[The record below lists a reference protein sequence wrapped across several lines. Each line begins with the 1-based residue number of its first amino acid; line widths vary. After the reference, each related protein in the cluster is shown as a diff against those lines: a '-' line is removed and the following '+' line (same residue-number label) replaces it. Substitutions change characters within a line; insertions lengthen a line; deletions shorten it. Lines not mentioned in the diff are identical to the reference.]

1 MNNCMPDDNGF
12 KPGAIQKER
21 IKQLNT
27 KSLRNGEYVLY
38 WMQAS
43 PRTEYNH
50 ALEYA
55 IEKANE
61 LNRPLIAFFGITNR
75 FPEAN
80 ERSYWFMIEG
90 VLEAKKSL
98 EERGIQLIVW
108 NKSPE
113 EGVLELSKKASLLVG
128 DRGYLRIQRKWYKYV
143 AEKVPCPFIQVESNV
158 VIPVEIASS
167 KEEYSAATL
176 RPKLLKNIG
185 KYLTPLKERS
195 LRIHSLSIKLES
207 IDLENIENLIEELN
221 VDRTVKKVERFKGG
235 TSEAKKHLR
244 FFIKNKLDEY
254 HRLRNDPTADCVS
267 NMSPYLHFGQ
277 ISPVYIALE
286 VLKTESPG
294 REAYLEELIVRRELS
309 MNFVFYN
316 EKYDSFDCLPEW
328 ARNTL
333 MKHRRERRTNIYGL
347 EELENGETH
356 DPIWNAAQREMV
368 KVGKMHGYM
377 RMYWAKK
384 ILEWVENPVE
394 AFRIALYLNNKY
406 ELDGRDPNSFAG
418 VAWCFGKH
426 DRPWKERPIYGK
438 VRYMSENGLK
448 RKLDICKYIQK
459 VYADVE
465 S

>member
-1 MNNCMPDDNGF
+1 MSTDQGSKLGP
-12 KPGAIQKER
+12 IHKER
-21 IKQLNT
+21 IKQLNEASV
-27 KSLRNGEYVLY
+27 KNGRYVLY

-55 IEKANE
+55 VEKANE
-61 LNRPLIAFFGITNR
+61 LNKPLVVFFGITNS

-80 ERSYWFMIEG
+80 ERSYWFMLEG
-90 VLEAKKSL
+90 LLETKKSL
-98 EERGIQLIVW
+98 EERGIKLVVW
-108 NKSPE
+108 SESPE
-113 EGVLELSKKASLLVG
+113 KGVLKLSREASLLVG
-128 DRGYLRIQRKWYKYV
+128 DRGYLKIQKKWYQYV
-143 AEKVPCPFIQVESNV
+143 ARRVTCPFIQVETNV
-158 VIPVEIASS
+158 VVPVETASP

-176 RPKLLKNIG
+176 RPKLMRILKR
-185 KYLTPLKERS
+185 YLTPLKERE
-195 LRIHSLSIKLES
+195 LRISSLDMEFES
-207 IDLENIENLIEELN
+207 VELENPERLLDELN
-221 VDRTVKKVERFKGG
+221 VDRTVKRVEKFKGG

-244 FFIKNKLDEY
+244 VFIRSKLDRYPE
-254 HRLRNDPTADCVS
+254 LRNDPTVDFVS

-286 VLKTESPG
+286 VLKTDSPG

-309 MNFVFYN
+309 MNFVNYN
-316 EKYDSFDCLPEW
+316 REYDSFNGLPEW
-328 ARNTL
+328 ARYTL
-333 MKHRRERRTNIYGL
+333 MKHRKDRRSYVYSL
-347 EELENGETH
+347 EELEKGETH
-356 DPIWNAAQREMV
+356 DPVWNAAQREMV
-368 KVGKMHGYM
+368 KTGKMHGYM

-384 ILEWVENPVE
+384 IIEWVENPVE

-448 RKLDICKYIQK
+448 RKFDVEKYIQK
-459 VYADVE
+459 AMLE
-465 S
+465 